1 MDIRILLEVLD
12 TRQNQYKYTG
22 PMEGQVYG
30 VQVQNGSYSYLEGM
44 LYVQPSLTHPRP
56 PKNTCVIAGETDL
69 YEVGAVTR
77 VWKSFFNLSNTYF
90 PVLRSVTYC

>member
-56 PKNTCVIAGETDL
+56 PQNTCVIAGK
-69 YEVGAVTR
+69 R
-77 VWKSFFNLSNTYF
+77 IFMRCCRRYF
-90 PVLRSVTYC
+90 